1 MPEQKPSSVDVIAL
15 VEDQTSLNPIVV
27 LQDRKTN
34 RVLPIWIGDTEAHA
48 ISLAMNKVKTP
59 RPLTHVLMHRIIE
72 KMGGKMVNI
81 IIDRIKNNTFFA
93 SINIE
98 TPGGLIKVDA
108 RPSDA
113 LAMAIEAD
121 VQILVAKTIMNSSSQ
136 ENPFSSASVMRK
148 KRVIKPE
155 DMGKL
160 RTMLE
165 HARERERK
173 S

>member
-1 MPEQKPSSVDVIAL
+1 MPEQKTSPVDVIAL

-34 RVLPIWIGDTEAHA
+34 RVLPIWIGDTEARA
-48 ISLAMNKVKTP
+48 ISLAMNKVKTS
-59 RPLTHVLMHRIIE
+59 RPLTHVLIHRIIE

-98 TPGGLIKVDA
+98 TQGGLVRVDA

-121 VQILVAKTIMNSSSQ
+121 VQIFVSKAIMNSSSQ
-136 ENPFSSASVMRK
+136 ENPFSSASAIRK

-155 DMGKL
+155 DMEKL
-160 RTMLE
+160 RSMLE
-165 HARERERK
+165 RAREREQK